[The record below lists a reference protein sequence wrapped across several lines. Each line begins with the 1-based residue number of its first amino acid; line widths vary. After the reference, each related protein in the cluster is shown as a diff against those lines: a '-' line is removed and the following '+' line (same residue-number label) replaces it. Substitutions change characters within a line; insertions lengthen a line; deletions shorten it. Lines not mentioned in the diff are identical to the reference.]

1 MNWYSGNI
9 AEAVAKSKTQNAIF
23 VVYVEG
29 KDENSAK
36 LSKFIDDPKI
46 KDKLQ
51 SDDFVAI
58 KIESQSETYMQFAAI
73 YQIVPVPSIFFIGKT
88 GTPLDIT
95 TGVVA
100 SVEELESKIFKVL
113 ELAGKSPKTS
123 SGAAMSQAFINQE
136 AKASTSVQPT
146 VAATSS
152 GEQKSE
158 GKTHEPKEID
168 TKSVDNS
175 TEVVCEGGVCYKK
188 PKEAIASG
196 PTEATVEKKSA
207 EDTAKLSEKEKEEKL
222 AEARKIL
229 EQKRRE
235 RIEEE
240 KRLEKERELERR
252 KQGKDMQNLRAWQR
266 DQELKDL
273 KDSIKRDR
281 LEEQAAR
288 ERILAQIAADKAERA
303 HKFGNDSNNQASTS
317 QASAAATNST
327 AQQNSKAPQPA
338 ASDETRLQ
346 FRFASGDSK
355 TKNFKCSTTL
365 SEIRDYVKNELLP
378 GTGIKEFTLATTYP
392 KREFTPEHYSKTMI
406 DLELIPS
413 AVILI
418 IGKEATG
425 PSAMIAKQGGIFNIF
440 YMIVMSILNPVFS
453 LFNAAKNW
461 MTGSNNNN
469 NAQGTGAQ
477 KRANEERGVQDDIAK
492 RRNLD
497 RFVGGGNSV
506 SDSGNNRNTS
516 SGGPSDSPPSS
527 SSQAYRR
534 YVSGSNVHRL
544 ADNRKD
550 SDDENA
556 TWNGNSTQQQ

>member
-1 MNWYSGNI
+1 
-9 AEAVAKSKTQNAIF
+9 
-23 VVYVEG
+23 
-29 KDENSAK
+29 
-36 LSKFIDDPKI
+36 
-46 KDKLQ
+46 
-51 SDDFVAI
+51 
-58 KIESQSETYMQFAAI
+58 MQFAAI
-73 YQIVPVPSIFFIGKT
+73 YQIVPVPSLFFIGKT
-88 GTPLDIT
+88 GTPLDVT

-100 SVEELESKIFKVL
+100 SVEELESKIVKVL

-123 SGAAMSQAFINQE
+123 TAAAMSQAFINQE
-136 AKASTSVQPT
+136 ATASTSTQSTAKVSPD
-146 VAATSS
+146 V
-152 GEQKSE
+152 EQKTE
-158 GKTHEPKEID
+158 EKTQEEKEVD
-168 TKSVDNS
+168 TKT
-175 TEVVCEGGVCYKK
+175 TESSEIVCEGGVCYKK
-188 PKEAIASG
+188 PKE
-196 PTEATVEKKSA
+196 TTTTDTVVAEDDKKS
-207 EDTAKLSEKEKEEKL
+207 EDESTKKSEKEKEEKL

-266 DQELKDL
+266 DQELKEL

-303 HKFGNDSNNQASTS
+303 HKFANDSSNQASTS
-317 QASAAATNST
+317 QAAAAAPNST
-327 AQQNSKAPQPA
+327 VQQNNVAPPPV
-338 ASDETRLQ
+338 ASDETRIQ
-346 FRFASGDSK
+346 FRFASGDAR

-365 SEIRDYVKNELLP
+365 SEIHDFVKTELLP
-378 GTGIKEFTLATTYP
+378 GTGIKDFTLATTYP
-392 KREFTPEHYSKTMI
+392 KREFTAEHYSKTMI

-425 PSAMIAKQGGIFNIF
+425 PSAMIAKQGGLFNIF

-453 LFNAAKNW
+453 LFTTAKNW
-461 MTGSNNNN
+461 MTGNRNGNN
-469 NAQGTGAQ
+469 NAQATGAQ

-497 RFVGGGNSV
+497 RFVGGGNAV
-506 SDSGNNRNTS
+506 SDSGNSRNG
-516 SGGPSDSPPSS
+516 SGGTSDSSPTP

-534 YVSGSNVHRL
+534 YVTGSNVHRL

>member
-1 MNWYSGNI
+1 MNWYSGSI
-9 AEAVAKSKTQNAIF
+9 AEAVAKSKTKNAIF

-58 KIESQSETYMQFAAI
+58 KIQSESEPYMQFASI

-88 GTPLDIT
+88 GTPLDVT

-100 SVEELESKIFKVL
+100 SVEELEAKVLKVL
-113 ELAGKSPKTS
+113 ELAGKSPNASTA
-123 SGAAMSQAFINQE
+123 AAMSQAFITQE
-136 AKASTSVQPT
+136 TKASTSAQ
-146 VAATSS
+146 S
-152 GEQKSE
+152 KSNE
-158 GKTHEPKEID
+158 TPSVEEKTKETKPEDKEID
-168 TKSVDNS
+168 TKS
-175 TEVVCEGGVCYKK
+175 TEDTEIVCEGGVCYKK
-188 PKEAIASG
+188 TKEGTTA
-196 PTEATVEKKSA
+196 EATPETADVKQSNDDDAAKK
-207 EDTAKLSEKEKEEKL
+207 LEKEKEQKL

-229 EQKRRE
+229 EQKRLE

-240 KRLEKERELERR
+240 KRLEKERELQRR
-252 KQGKDMQNLRAWQR
+252 KEGKEVQNLRAWQR
-266 DQELKDL
+266 DQELKEL

-303 HKFGNDSNNQASTS
+303 HKFANDGQASTS
-317 QASAAATNST
+317 QAAAASAAQPN
-327 AQQNSKAPQPA
+327 NPAPPTA

-346 FRFASGDSK
+346 FRFASGDAK
-355 TKNFKCSTTL
+355 TKNFKSSTTL

-378 GTGIKEFTLATTYP
+378 GTGIKDFTLATSYP
-392 KREFTPEHYSKTMI
+392 KREFTTEHYSKTMI

-413 AVILI
+413 AVILV

-425 PSAMIAKQGGIFNIF
+425 PSAMIAKQGGLFNIF

-453 LFNAAKNW
+453 LFNTAKNW
-461 MTGSNNNN
+461 VTGNRNANNG
-469 NAQGTGAQ
+469 AQATGAQ
-477 KRANEERGVQDDIAK
+477 KRANEERGGGVQDDIAK

-506 SDSGNNRNTS
+506 SDSGNGRNAGGDS
-516 SGGPSDSPPSS
+516 SPTS